1 MKLYIANTTKQRHIF
16 TFRQLETGRLRQ
28 IPIEHGSQM
37 LVLDGSTEEVEA
49 VIQHHQ
55 VYGLVDSTK
64 IDQSQA
70 FVGLCYSINKPV
82 SASVIEKTIRD
93 NDGHLTRGAHNRRQA
108 SVAALDNTLRESG
121 IGYEGDM
128 EFSAEQAK
136 GAMTIQTTR
145 PSTKKLS
152 RRKPGARRN
161 DHQSVGIHRIRSI

>member
-1 MKLYIANTTKQRHIF
+1 MARPKKSKRLFSIIRF
-16 TFRQLETGRLRQ
+16 TVWLTQ
-28 IPIEHGSQM
+28 PK
-37 LVLDGSTEEVEA
+37 STRA
-49 VIQHHQ
+49 
-55 VYGLVDSTK
+55 
-64 IDQSQA
+64 A

-136 GAMTIQTTR
+136 GRDDHSDEPTINEKIVT
-145 PSTKKLS
+145 PKAGSKK
-152 RRKPGARRN
+152 K
-161 DHQSVGIHRIRSI
+161 

>member
-1 MKLYIANTTKQRHIF
+1 MKLFIANTTKQRHIF

-37 LVLDGSTEEVEA
+37 QVLDGSAEEVEA

-136 GAMTIQTTR
+136 GRDDHSDDQTINEKIVT
-145 PSTKKLS
+145 PKAGSKK
-152 RRKPGARRN
+152 K
-161 DHQSVGIHRIRSI
+161 